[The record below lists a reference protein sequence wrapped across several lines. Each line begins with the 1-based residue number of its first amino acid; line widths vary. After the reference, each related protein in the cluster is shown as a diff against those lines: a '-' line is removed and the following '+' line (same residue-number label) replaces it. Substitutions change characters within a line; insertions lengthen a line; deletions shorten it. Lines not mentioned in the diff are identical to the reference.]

1 MHLETKTV
9 GNVIIIYLEGRLEVN
24 VSADIET
31 EVNALM
37 EKHPA
42 SHILFD
48 LRSVEH
54 MSSSG
59 IRLFVATSRLLKERK
74 CRLVICGMND
84 AVKKIFSIVELM
96 DLFEIHENEDKAL
109 ASFARS

>member
-1 MHLETKTV
+1 MELSTKKE
-9 GNVIIIYLEGRLEVN
+9 GDIIIIYLEGRLEVN
-24 VSADIET
+24 VTLEIET
-31 EVNALM
+31 QVNTVM
-37 EKHPA
+37 ENNPD

-59 IRLFVATSRLLKERK
+59 IRLFVATSRILKASKR
-74 CRLVICGMND
+74 RLVICGMNS

-96 DLFEIHENEDKAL
+96 DMFAIYEDEDKAL
-109 ASFARS
+109 ASFKRS